1 MKLKELL
8 AEWIKY
14 YIDNDAQI
22 DIYETHNIDNSENDI
37 NQLDNAET
45 E

>member
-8 AEWIKY
+8 AEWIKF

-22 DIYETHNIDNSENDI
+22 EIYEKHNTDNSETDI